1 MLKRLIKGFA
11 VVALLLFTILVFVF
25 LWLARPLE
33 KSSEDINALCPNH
46 LIAHAGG
53 AIDGHTYTNCKEALL
68 NALDNG
74 FQYIELDLYETS
86 DINVVCLHSLE
97 DYREMT
103 STDCEVLDTKI
114 FLSHQLYG
122 KYTPMTL
129 NDAIKIWEERPFY
142 FVTDKISDS
151 KILNRYFK
159 KNRDKVIVEA
169 FTLEDYVQLE
179 RDGYIPMF
187 SIMALNVRGLY
198 LYILNS
204 IKYGKG
210 IPQIVTNTYV
220 SKYVYRI
227 YKRLGAQQIAVYS
240 LYDEDYQKLHEREYL
255 ERYAG
260 REVYLVYVDYVK
272 PKKKS

>member
-1 MLKRLIKGFA
+1 MIKRLIKGFSI
-11 VVALLLFTILVFVF
+11 VSLLLFVIILVML

-33 KSSEDINALCPNH
+33 KSAEDINALSPNH

-53 AIDGHTYTNCKEALL
+53 DIDRYTYTNSKEALTS
-68 NALDNG
+68 ALENG
-74 FQYIELDLYETS
+74 FRYVELDLYETTDS
-86 DINVVCLHSLE
+86 NVVCLHSLK
-97 DYREMT
+97 DYRKMT
-103 STDCEVLDTKI
+103 STDCEVLDTKS
-114 FLSHQLYG
+114 FLGHQLYG

-142 FVTDKISDS
+142 FVTDKISDP

-169 FTLEDYVQLE
+169 FTLDDYVQLE

-210 IPQIVTNTYV
+210 IPRIVTNTYV

-240 LYDEDYQKLHEREYL
+240 LYDEDYQKIHEREYL
-255 ERYAG
+255 EKLAG
-260 REVYLVYVDYVK
+260 RAVDLVYVDFVK
-272 PKKKS
+272 PNMKP

>member
-1 MLKRLIKGFA
+1 MIKRLIKGFA
-11 VVALLLFTILVFVF
+11 FSTLLLFVFILVIL

-33 KSSEDINALCPNH
+33 KSVEDINALSANH

-53 AIDGHTYTNCKEALL
+53 AIGGHTYTNSKETLQD
-68 NALDNG
+68 ALDNG
-74 FQYIELDLYETS
+74 FQYVELDLYETTDS
-86 DINVVCLHSLE
+86 NVVCLHSQE
-97 DYREMT
+97 DYRKMT
-103 STDCEVLDTKI
+103 STDCEDLNTKF

-129 NDAIKIWEERPFY
+129 NDAIKIWEERPFF
-142 FVTDKISDS
+142 FVTDKISDP

-169 FTLEDYVQLE
+169 FTLDDYIQLE
-179 RDGYIPMF
+179 RDGYTPMF

-227 YKRLGAQQIAVYS
+227 YKRLGAYKIAVYS
-240 LYDEDYQKLHEREYL
+240 LYDEDYQKLHEREYI

-260 REVYLVYVDYVK
+260 REVDLVYVDFVK
-272 PKKKS
+272 PNIKP